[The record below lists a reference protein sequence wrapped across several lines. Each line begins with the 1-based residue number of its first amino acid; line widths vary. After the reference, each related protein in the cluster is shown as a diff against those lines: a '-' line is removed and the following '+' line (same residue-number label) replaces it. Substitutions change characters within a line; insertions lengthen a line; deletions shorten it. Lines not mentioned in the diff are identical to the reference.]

1 MYSEL
6 KHIRDSLKS
15 YISSTYHLSDPTLIR
30 LREELLNAPG
40 AISQEPYLESTP
52 RYADPEARTF
62 SELSISSTVR
72 DLFTEL
78 GEQKIVFDPPYG
90 HQAEAI
96 EAVCG
101 SSPRDIV
108 VTTGTGSG
116 KTEAFLLPILAR
128 LAREADE
135 QPTQFKNRA
144 VRALLLYPMNALV
157 NDQLG
162 RLRSLFASTEVT
174 EWFEQHGGRVA
185 KFARYTGKALYPGAR
200 AGDTAK
206 HSRKLSSLQ
215 FYLNLE
221 KQAQGGDKESI
232 ELLNALKERG
242 KWPAKPAEP
251 GCYDGVSNWYGSGHW
266 RDRDGR
272 YRRTIERPQDP
283 ELFIRQETHDSPPD
297 ILVTNYSML
306 EYMLLRPVER
316 GIFQTTK
323 EFFRNAPEER
333 FILVLDEAHLYRGA
347 QGTEVALLIRRL
359 ANRLDL
365 SPDRIQV
372 ICTSASFTDS
382 DLASQFAAQLS
393 GKDKSSFDVLS
404 GKKVAHSPA
413 GAGSSEVAVLLS
425 ETNLG
430 AVRRGSLSDRFG
442 AIKSLLEHSSSELN
456 ENQYRLSGSPGDAL
470 SIYGFDSSLQENRE
484 VIVLGQDGCGLTEQK
499 YLCISNIEEFN
510 EGVEVTIL
518 GKEGNDSGYEV
529 RFEEG
534 RQIISEG
541 KDPISRLLYH
551 ALRSLPVCGRLLNLT
566 SGAECEED
574 DERDKHG
581 VGPAQSVKILPK
593 RLFPGEPHNIARRAT
608 DALVELS
615 SFAKSAPTRPLLA
628 ARAHSFY
635 RGLPGLWACSDPHC
649 SELPSEFKGG
659 QTGKLYSQPQRTC
672 ACGARIFEL
681 FSCWDCGKA
690 YFRVFATNP
699 ESPQYL
705 YSENIGEVDNLDQ
718 VVEAVYLALEG
729 TQEGGRLY
737 ELEVSTGRLIAD
749 GEPNE
754 TSRLRDVWLPSPGN
768 QGGDDGAGKGF
779 GKFSSCVHCGARGQA
794 GFTPYPIRDHVTKG
808 DEPFQALVGAQLLE
822 QPPRP
827 DSQTPLQGRKSLLFS
842 DGRQAASRLAGT
854 LGEMSLRDSVRPLLI
869 DGFKILERH
878 IQAPVTLDFAYFAL
892 LASCATHNVDL
903 RPNRA
908 PNFTEHMQRA
918 KEFLAH
924 PRSQL
929 DLMKAASRAN
939 DSGDSLMAAVLPVL
953 SDPHSGLVALALA
966 CPQPHLESEDIEQLA
981 TLPVPP
987 LVGIEDE
994 DECRKA
1000 LVSLWVF
1007 QAFQRHATLLP
1018 SVPGEWIDSEEGH
1031 VKIKRVKNAFPSILE
1046 GLVGKTWFR
1055 SNLKTSKSG
1064 GKPPWLK
1071 YLLKEFGKNETATG
1085 VLLESSKIVLTSSED
1100 AEWGRCSRC
1109 TAAQPILPG
1118 TSMKCIVPRGRS
1130 SCEGTVV
1137 AMDPMTD
1144 EVFRARKGKF
1154 RAMHER
1160 LMNEGSKGYAPHPY
1174 VAREHSG
1181 ALSGATNEQAVG
1193 YAEWHELRFQDMDVR
1208 GPEGKK
1214 EGPVDVLS
1222 CTTTMEVGIDI
1233 GSLTAV
1239 ALRNVPP
1246 SRANY
1251 QQRSGRAG
1259 RRGSSLATVITYCD
1273 ADSHDQKFF
1282 NEPEGMVSGPVQDPA
1297 LKLDNLDILRRH
1309 AFALIF
1315 SMFQQVAIP
1324 DDNSGAK
1331 GGANLFDS
1339 LGLLSDFRRG
1349 SVEAFSFRGLE
1360 RWLGSNRSQVEEALL
1375 QLIPP
1380 EIGPTDERLTL
1391 SSKFPGELLEALDNG
1406 EIGPI
1411 SEQDSSLVLEDVS
1424 KEAPAESLD
1433 DLLKPIDRKSQSG
1446 SSPEL
1451 SSSDP
1456 GVKEDEHKLLDR
1468 LFHLGLL
1475 PRYAFPTDVVSF
1487 TVFSD
1492 DQNQWRPVERFK
1504 PQHGLS
1510 QALSAYAP
1518 GRKVWVN
1525 GEKYYSFGIY
1535 STHSQDRSKA
1545 WSTKRVYFECVN
1557 CGFAF
1562 TSEDEDVRVGS
1573 SRDCE
1578 ACNGKATLGPGIVWF
1593 RPPGF
1598 CHPPDIKRQEA
1609 LDDARMTRAT
1619 HAKLSSDLAQTGT
1632 LHFQKEPGGSA
1643 GVSVWSSRQQLL
1655 VTNVGTKDPRQ
1666 AGFRYCALCG
1676 RVEPNG
1682 WPKSVFDGESHSK
1695 PYPTSRLKDGVCKGH
1710 PTPLV
1715 LGNEFFTD
1723 IALFRFCLKDGLL
1736 LPPGSVVCNIA
1747 MTTLA
1752 HALSSAAAGLL
1763 DVELSDIRGE
1773 HRVALTQGGAT
1784 GRDVEVFLYDL
1795 SPGGAGF
1802 VRAAAERT
1810 EDVLEATKALLS
1822 NCDCERSCYRC
1833 LRSFQNK
1840 WDHPNLDRHLAL
1852 AVLDSC
1858 LNGVDPEVPEEV
1870 ENRLLGELAQDL
1882 RDEDAGNNEDVQIQ
1896 DGSLVLLQRGNRRV
1910 VIGHPL
1916 AHGAP
1921 GSSRSRRWEKATV
1934 VDQLLIERAM
1944 PEASRLAKYGTTTE
1958 LKWQLPQFLQKEPA
1972 GVPVYRPLDLAEG
1985 IESAPIQSHVG
1996 VDGVPAG
2003 AFITQIECEAFEVSR
2018 DRKLAKGKWAVWI
2031 PEEEA
2036 VFDGK
2041 TIHLLVSVG
2050 GAFGATQQAWTMGLP
2065 YRREQSAEIRVKYQ
2079 SRHKAYRPQVV
2090 PESTTVSV
2098 GRLCGYFE
2106 GGEFR
2111 PIK

>member
-52 RYADPEARTF
+52 RYADPVARTF
-62 SELSISSTVR
+62 SELSISSNVR
-72 DLFTEL
+72 DLFTKL
-78 GEQKIVFDPPYG
+78 GEQRIVFDPPYR

-135 QPTQFKNRA
+135 KPTQFRKRA

-174 EWFEQHGGRVA
+174 EWFERHGSRVA

-200 AGDTAK
+200 SGDTAK
-206 HSRKLSSLQ
+206 HSRKLNTLK

-221 KQAQGGDKESI
+221 KQAQGGDKESVD
-232 ELLNALKERG
+232 LLNALKERG

-251 GCYDGVSNWYGSGHW
+251 GCYDGVSNWFGSGHW
-266 RDRDGR
+266 KDKDGR
-272 YRRTIERPQDP
+272 YRRTIERSQDP

-316 GIFQTTK
+316 GIFQSTK
-323 EFFRNAPEER
+323 EFFRNAPDER
-333 FILVLDEAHLYRGA
+333 FFLVLDEAHLYRGA

-382 DLASQFAAQLS
+382 GLASQFAAQLS
-393 GKDKSSFDVLS
+393 GKNKSSFDVLS

-413 GAGSSEVAVLLS
+413 GPGSSEVAALLS
-425 ETNLG
+425 ETNLD
-430 AVRRGSLSDRFG
+430 AVRRGSLSSRLE
-442 AIKSLLEHSSSELN
+442 AIKPLLEHSSSELN
-456 ENQYRLSGSPGDAL
+456 QSQYQLTGVPGDTF
-470 SIYGFDSSLQENRE
+470 SICGFDASLQEKKE
-484 VIVLGQDGCGLTEQK
+484 AIVLDQEGYGFTTQE
-499 YLCISNIEEFN
+499 YLCISNVRETKN
-510 EGVEVTIL
+510 VVEVTPL
-518 GKEGNDSGYEV
+518 GMGVGDSGCEVRYEEGN
-529 RFEEG
+529 
-534 RQIISEG
+534 QTISEG
-541 KDPISRLLYH
+541 KDPLQRLLYN
-551 ALRSLPVCGRLLNLT
+551 ALHSLPVCGRLLNLT
-566 SGAECEED
+566 SGAVCVED
-574 DERDKHG
+574 DERDPLG
-581 VGPAQSVKILPK
+581 VGPAQSVKALPK
-593 RLFPGEPHNIARRAT
+593 RLFPGEPQGIARRAT

-615 SFAKSAPTRPLLA
+615 SFAKSAPMRPLLA

-649 SELPSEFKGG
+649 SKLSSDLKGG

-681 FSCWDCGKA
+681 LSCWDCGKA
-690 YFRVFATNP
+690 YFKVFATNP

-705 YSENIGEVDNLDQ
+705 YSENIGEVDNLDRA
-718 VVEAVYLALEG
+718 VEAVYLSLENAH
-729 TQEGGRLY
+729 EGGRLY

-768 QGGDDGAGKGF
+768 QGGDDGEGRGL

-869 DGFKILERH
+869 DGLKILERH

-892 LASCATHNVDL
+892 LASCATHDVDL

-918 KEFLAH
+918 KDFLGH

-929 DLMKAASRAN
+929 DLLKAASRVS
-939 DSGDSLMAAVLPVL
+939 DSGASVMAAVLPVL

-966 CPQPHLESEDIEQLA
+966 CPQPHLEDEDEDKLA
-981 TLPVPP
+981 LLPVPP
-987 LVGIEDE
+987 LEGIEDE

-1007 QAFQRHATLLP
+1007 QAFQRHATKLP
-1018 SVPGEWIDSEEGH
+1018 NVPPEWIDSNEGGG
-1031 VKIKRVKNAFPSILE
+1031 KIRRVMTAFPGILE
-1046 GLVGKTWFR
+1046 DLVGKAWFR
-1055 SNLKTSKSG
+1055 TNLKSSKTG
-1064 GKPPWLK
+1064 PKTPWL
-1071 YLLKEFGKNETATG
+1071 EFLFGALGKDRTAAG
-1085 VLLESSKIVLTSSED
+1085 VLLESSKIVLSSSESVK
-1100 AEWGRCSRC
+1100 WGRCSRC
-1109 TAAQPILPG
+1109 TAAQPILLG
-1118 TSMKCIVPRGRS
+1118 ASMKCLVPRGRS
-1130 SCEGTVV
+1130 SCKGNVV

-1154 RAMHER
+1154 RAMYER
-1160 LMNEGSKGYAPHPY
+1160 LLNEGNVGYAPHPY
-1174 VAREHSG
+1174 IAREHSG

-1208 GPEGKK
+1208 GPEGNK

-1282 NEPEGMVSGPVQDPA
+1282 NEPEGMVSGPIQDPA

-1324 DDNSGAK
+1324 DADSGTR

-1339 LGLLSDFRRG
+1339 LGLLTEFRRG
-1349 SVEAFSFRGLE
+1349 PVEAFSFRGLE
-1360 RWLGSNRSQVEEALL
+1360 RWLENNRPQVEEALF
-1375 QLIPP
+1375 QLIPL
-1380 EIGPTDERLTL
+1380 EIGPTDKRLAL
-1391 SSKFPGELLEALDNG
+1391 SSKFPGELLQALKDG
-1406 EIGPI
+1406 EVGPI
-1411 SEQDSSLVLEDVS
+1411 SEQDSSSVLEDVLNEP
-1424 KEAPAESLD
+1424 KAESIE
-1433 DLLKPIDRKSQSG
+1433 DLLNPIDSQSQFG
-1446 SSPEL
+1446 SRHEVP
-1451 SSSDP
+1451 SSDP
-1456 GVKEDEHKLLDR
+1456 WVKEDEHKLLDR

-1492 DQNQWRPVERFK
+1492 EQNQWRPVERFK

-1510 QALSAYAP
+1510 QALTAYAP

-1545 WSTKRVYFECVN
+1545 WSRKRVYFECVN

-1562 TSEDEDVRVGS
+1562 TPQEDLCVGS

-1632 LHFQKEPGGSA
+1632 LHFQSDLKGSG

-1695 PYPTSRLKDGVCKGH
+1695 PYPTSRLKDGACKGF

-1723 IALFRFCLKDGLL
+1723 IALFRFSLKDGLL

-1752 HALSSAAAGLL
+1752 HALSSASAGLL

-1810 EDVLEATKALLS
+1810 DEVLEATKELLS
-1822 NCDCERSCYRC
+1822 KCDCERSCYRC

-1858 LNGVDPEVPEEV
+1858 LNGVDPEVPEDV
-1870 ENRLLGELAQDL
+1870 ENRLLSQLAQDL
-1882 RDEDAGNNEDVQIQ
+1882 RDEDAGNNEDVQMQ

-1916 AHGAP
+1916 ALGRP
-1921 GSSRSRRWEKATV
+1921 GSSRSKRWGKATV

-1944 PEASRLAKYGTTTE
+1944 PEASRLAKYGSTME
-1958 LKWQLPQFLQKEPA
+1958 MKWKLPSFLPKEAA
-1972 GVPVYRPLDLAEG
+1972 GVPVYRPLDLVDGLEG
-1985 IESAPIQSHVG
+1985 AQIQSHVA
-1996 VDGVPAG
+1996 VDGVPVG
-2003 AFITQIECEAFEVSR
+2003 AFVTQIECEAFEVSR
-2018 DRKLAKGKWAVWI
+2018 GHKLAKGKWAAWI

-2036 VFDGK
+2036 VFDGR
-2041 TIHLLVSVG
+2041 TIHLLVSKG
-2050 GAFGATQQAWTMGLP
+2050 CAFGATQQAWTMGLP
-2065 YRREQSAEIRVKYQ
+2065 FRREQSAEIRVKYQ

-2090 PESTTVSV
+2090 PEATTVSV

-2106 GGEFR
+2106 DGEYR